1 MSRYNKLARSAA
13 LSRQSTREFFF
24 PHAANRL
31 RSDINEVLLSYD
43 EDNKVAI
50 MQCHRLSRDSRV
62 VVGQMYTRS
71 KVIAHEVLTF
81 NGFYEYREG
90 RWKRIEAGR

>member
-1 MSRYNKLARSAA
+1 MSRYNKLARPAA
-13 LSRQSTREFFF
+13 LSRQTTRELFF

-50 MQCHRLSRDSRV
+50 MECHRVSRDSRV
-62 VVGQMYTRS
+62 VVGRMYTRS
-71 KVIAHEVLTF
+71 QLIAQEMLTF
-81 NGFYEYREG
+81 NGFYEYPEG
-90 RWKRIEAGR
+90 RWKRIEAGK